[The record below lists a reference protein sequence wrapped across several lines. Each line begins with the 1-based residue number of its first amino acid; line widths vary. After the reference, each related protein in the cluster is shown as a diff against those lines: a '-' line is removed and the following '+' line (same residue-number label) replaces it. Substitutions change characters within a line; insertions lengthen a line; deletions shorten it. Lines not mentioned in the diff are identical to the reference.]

1 MYELKAPYIE
11 RLGMASKDEVNF
23 GDGDLD
29 DLDFG
34 DLNFDS
40 SDDPF
45 AEAKDNRKPIEHF
58 KEAVKQSAKNK
69 LTDTGFLRRVLSK
82 ALPKGYVQALGAYD
96 ALDQGIEQIM
106 KDNQAELNPYLVGM
120 KRKFDLMNPNLRRL
134 VPRSI
139 REAADMASDR
149 SESSSSHS
157 SPDELTMNI
166 QGLDG
171 LFKAQADD
179 RIRGE
184 FRDAVK
190 DTRDQKRF
198 KAQMSVDMAAAKG
211 IGRLVG
217 YQDNILI
224 NYHRKHLELSYRQ
237 LDVNVRMLKASS
249 EFYHEASGL
258 LKAIGKNTG
267 LPDFVKMRTT
277 EVVEQQMKQ
286 KLAQAAFGGAA
297 GYAQK
302 MFKGITTNASEML
315 GQGLEF
321 HSQLKSAEDF
331 GRTKAQM
338 AGSILGTLA
347 GDQLGEWGEDLA
359 GRGAEYIKPLLERF
373 GFVKQTDNFLR
384 RNLTGIPQRINEWAK
399 SDTDYD
405 SKTGLAQA
413 SLKALLDTHSTSSSI
428 SGRSIDELDK
438 PALFDDLFHKTVTEI
453 LPAQLAS
460 IDRWVKTI
468 ATGEDQEET
477 AWSHYTGSL
486 VKRSTLNQQHLK
498 IALKGAGSSLR
509 YTVDSILTEMD
520 ANQLTPEARRA
531 LRVKLMRDL
540 ADANDFKPERYVKE
554 EVWKNVD
561 PSVAKEIIDFFAD
574 RFALNRETGEHSRDE
589 EQTTYY
595 NDVRDKFI
603 GAQSGLPDITT
614 RMDIM
619 SKVVG
624 RRTWRELGLTDW
636 DGQDSDRIRL
646 DELFDKLVN
655 EAEEKDLT
663 KKDEKKLSAKERAKK
678 RFEEEQKKKRES
690 EGVYDVDD
698 DRDLRGKFG
707 PRPDSKG
714 PQPYVWAPGMSPP
727 SAPGPVT
734 VKVTA
739 PEMYK
744 TADEETHKRLD
755 ALIELATALADG
767 NGKLNE
773 NTFLGVEYLDLIASL
788 MQSQGQGG
796 EDGEGGPAPTPGP
809 GGSRRI
815 TLGGILGWGAKT
827 GYKAA
832 RGAAKGFAAYTK
844 FAYGTIFKGLNFAR
858 KAAWGA
864 AKFPFKRLD
873 GFGVSDIHVMGEPEP
888 SLLAK
893 GIRNGWYFD
902 VATKKVIQSID
913 DITGEVKDRD
923 GNIVLTAEEFAK
935 GLMNGRGE
943 TIAGRAGRIGAK
955 LTGLAAKGLAGYFG
969 FTYGMI
975 WKGVKKVAEIAVD
988 QFTQFDAYFPGDEE
1002 PRIRSK
1008 LLKKGY
1014 YRDKDG
1020 APITSLK
1027 DIKGPVFDIDGN
1039 EIISQED
1046 IDKYKSFYS
1055 RNGSLLFTIGRG
1067 FARVGVEA
1075 TKLAIKGALA
1085 YGKFV
1090 GKVYKGMW
1098 KAAKGV
1104 GRGIGTMINRLRGK
1118 GLKGQVGVLE
1128 AEMAEAAFEV
1138 GIEQLKVQTSIYE
1151 LLKQKFDPESVH
1163 GDVDGD
1169 GVREYSWQ
1177 DILRRRKEKAANA
1190 QANASTGGPNSDI
1203 VDAVEKM
1210 NKDMNKKLDNLAEVT
1225 EEAGENSMLENAA
1238 DLADI
1243 TGGGG
1248 GKDGKGGKGKG
1259 RPKRGFRS
1267 GRGIRG
1273 GIGRAAG
1280 WLGRGA
1286 MAAGSFAVSAVTSP
1300 LGWLGRGAV
1309 AAAPALASGAMAVGG
1324 AALTG
1329 AGAIGSAAL
1338 SAGTA
1343 AVGVLGAPLILG
1355 AAAVG
1360 GVAYL
1365 GYRYYKSTQ
1374 AKKFPLLY
1382 LRMTQYGVAPTDKDR
1397 VEKMIQLEKLCSK
1410 GVTIGGDGQ
1419 ASLDPERIDIN
1430 AFVQLFAVKNAGDQQ
1445 QLMLWL
1451 QRRFRPVFLAHC
1463 LAMQKIRNTTE
1474 LSSADSGIGDG
1485 DLDTYLTTVDLPNMQ
1500 EVYNDTDTSPFD
1512 SDLDTDA
1519 DDVADAI
1526 KMVRDRREVKKKDAD
1541 RQLAVAAAAGSAAG
1555 VKAATTLSVGKDGTD
1570 PSSIAKGVKVSAPM
1584 MGGGGA
1590 YQQRAAMMAAK
1601 QLKSLDIPTAV
1612 RFKTYGLKEFKLDK
1626 CEQLQRVEE
1635 VYWDHIEYSGTDK
1648 ALITG
1653 NTDELKAKV
1662 FDIFKPADDVQR
1674 ADVDRWIT
1682 YRFMPAFL
1690 QYAISARRRYNG
1702 NAKDAARNLT
1712 GPLMKEVLNEVTAS
1726 QTETL
1731 FSSKSVWTIA
1741 NSPWPGV
1748 ELETMSGS
1756 TKLYIDALDTGDSA
1770 KVLDVP
1776 GLEAQK
1782 RTEAANTEFGNRMT
1796 NVALGNTTAAGG
1808 QGNIGRTGPTL
1819 ANYGKIYGSGAI
1831 AGGVQGQST
1840 TGQGDGSLLMTG
1852 PMGTAVQHPGGG
1864 TGGDINS
1871 IPEPKDNGKA
1881 AMIAIIE
1888 AAAKMVGFD
1897 PKIAVQ
1903 VAGTESG
1910 LDPNADNGIAAGLF
1924 QFVSGT
1930 WAGMLRKYGA
1940 MYGISPMASRKDPRA
1955 NAILGVCYLKENY
1968 DGLKQALGKEVTD
1981 LDLYMSHFLGLGGA
1995 KRFLSAPP
2003 GDPAWKHVGNGTD
2016 KMSQTKGDG
2025 GNIVLKPNASIFY
2038 KDYKSGNPSQH
2049 RSVQEVLIEMNKRMG
2064 IGLKKAGLP
2073 VSGASAPEAAA
2084 SAAGSGGSATPSAA
2098 SEDPNAMVAAGAA
2111 SAAAAAA
2118 GGSSGTPSAAPATAP
2133 TSVASAAAPG
2143 AGTTGVMPV
2152 NVAQEINK
2160 PADGGGSLQDQ
2171 LAPSAGFVPP
2181 PTATQAAA
2189 EQSQRRGAA
2198 EAAANATSLE
2208 SIMQKMYEID
2218 MDSNLQLKGILQR
2231 LNEMGSVGGN
2241 GGGQAEPVQS
2251 QSKQQVARAPEP
2263 QQRNPVS
2270 VKRGKAAV

>member
-1 MYELKAPYIE
+1 
-11 RLGMASKDEVNF
+11 MASKDEINF
-23 GDGDLD
+23 GEGDLD

-34 DLNFDS
+34 DLNFDL

-82 ALPKGYVQALGAYD
+82 ALPKGYVQAMGAYD

-106 KDNQAELNPYLVGM
+106 KDNQAELNPYLIGM
-120 KRKFDLMNPNLRRL
+120 KRKFDMMNPNLRRL

-139 REAADMASDR
+139 REAADMASDK
-149 SESSSSHS
+149 SESSSSVGGK
-157 SPDELTMNI
+157 DELTMNI
-166 QGLDG
+166 EGLDG

-190 DTRDQKRF
+190 DTREQKRF
-198 KAQMSVDMAAAKG
+198 KAQMSVDMATAKG

-249 EFYHEASGL
+249 EFYHEAGGL

-297 GYAQK
+297 GYAK
-302 MFKGITTNASEML
+302 KLFNGISQNASEML

-347 GDQLGEWGEDLA
+347 GDQLGEWGEEAL
-359 GRGAEYIKPLLERF
+359 GRGAEMAKPLLERF
-373 GFVKQTDNFLR
+373 GFIRKTDNFLR

-413 SLKALLDTHSTSSSI
+413 GLKALLDTHSTSTSI

-438 PALFDDLFHKTVTEI
+438 PAMFDDLFHKTVTEI

-509 YTVDSILTEMD
+509 YTVDSILTEMN
-520 ANQLTPEARRA
+520 ANELTPEARRA
-531 LRVKLMRDL
+531 LRVRLMRDL
-540 ADANDFKPERYVKE
+540 SDANDFKPERYVKE
-554 EVWKNVD
+554 EAWSKTD

-574 RFALNRETGEHSRDE
+574 KFALDKETGQHSRDE
-589 EQTTYY
+589 TQTGFY

-603 GAQSGLPDITT
+603 GAQSGLADIPT

-624 RRTWRELGLTDW
+624 RRAWREMGLTDW
-636 DGQDSDRIRL
+636 NGQDGDSIRL
-646 DELFDKLVN
+646 DDLFDQLIN
-655 EAEEKDLT
+655 EGEEKDLT
-663 KKDEKKLSAKERAKK
+663 KKDEVKLSAKERAKK
-678 RFEEEQKKKRES
+678 RFEEEQKKKREA
-690 EGVYDVDD
+690 EGIHDVED
-698 DRDLRGKFG
+698 DRNLRGKFG
-707 PRPDSKG
+707 PRGNPAAG
-714 PQPYVWAPGMSPP
+714 PQPYVWSPGMSPP
-727 SAPGPVT
+727 PAPAPVT

-755 ALIELATALADG
+755 ALIALATTLTDG

-788 MQSQGQGG
+788 LQQQGQGG
-796 EDGEGGPAPTPGP
+796 EGEGEGGPAPTPGL

-815 TLGGILGWGAKT
+815 TLGGILGWSARNGAKAV
-827 GYKAA
+827 K
-832 RGAAKGFAAYTK
+832 GAAKGFAAYTK
-844 FAYGTIFKGLNFAR
+844 FAYSTIFKGLNLGR

-873 GFGVSDIHVMGEPEP
+873 GFGVSDIHVMGDPEP

-902 VATKKVIQSID
+902 VNSKKVIQSID

-923 GNIVLTAEEFAK
+923 GNVVLTAEEFEK

-943 TIAGRAGRIGAK
+943 TIAGRAARFGVKAAGF
-955 LTGLAAKGLAGYFG
+955 AAKGLGAYFG

-1008 LLKKGY
+1008 LMKKGY

-1020 APITSLK
+1020 APILSLK
-1027 DIKGPVFDIDGN
+1027 DIKGPVFDIEGN
-1039 EIISQED
+1039 EIISQEE

-1067 FARVGVEA
+1067 FAKVGLEA
-1075 TKLAIKGALA
+1075 TKLGVKAALA

-1098 KAAKGV
+1098 RAVKGV
-1104 GRGIGTMINRLRGK
+1104 GRGIGTMVNRLRGK

-1138 GIEQLKVQTSIYE
+1138 SVEQLKVQTNIYE
-1151 LLKQKFDPESVH
+1151 LLKKRFDPEDVH

-1177 DILRRRKEKAANA
+1177 DILRRRKEKAAA
-1190 QANASTGGPNSDI
+1190 ADANAGTGGPNSDI

-1248 GKDGKGGKGKG
+1248 GKEGKGKG

-1273 GIGRAAG
+1273 NIGRAAG
-1280 WLGRGA
+1280 WVGRGL
-1286 MAAGSFAVSAVTSP
+1286 AGAGRFALGAVTSP

-1309 AAAPALASGAMAVGG
+1309 AAAPLLASGAAAAGG
-1324 AALTG
+1324 AIATG
-1329 AGAIGSAAL
+1329 AAAVGSAAL
-1338 SAGTA
+1338 TAGTA
-1343 AVGVLGAPLILG
+1343 VVGALGAPLIIG
-1355 AAAVG
+1355 AAVVG
-1360 GVAYL
+1360 GAAYL
-1365 GYRYYKSTQ
+1365 GYRYYKSSQ

-1397 VEKMIQLEKLCSK
+1397 VEKMMQLEKLCTK

-1430 AFVQLFAVKNAGDQQ
+1430 AFVQLFSVKNTKDQQ
-1445 QLMLWL
+1445 QLMQWL
-1451 QRRFRPVFLAHC
+1451 QNRFRPVYLAHC

-1485 DLDTYLTTVDLPNMQ
+1485 DLDTFLTTVDLPNMQ
-1500 EVYNDTDTSPFD
+1500 DVYNDTDTSPFD

-1555 VKAATTLSVGKDGTD
+1555 VKAATTLSVGKDGTA
-1570 PSSIAKGVKVSAPM
+1570 PSEIAKGVKVSAPM

-1601 QLKSLDIPTAV
+1601 QLKNLDIPTAV

-1635 VYWDHIEYSGTDK
+1635 VYWDHVEYSGTDK

-1690 QYAISARRRYNG
+1690 QYAISSRRRYNG

-1712 GPLMKEVLNEVTAS
+1712 GPLMKEVLNEVTAA

-1756 TKLYIDALDTGDSA
+1756 TKLYIDALDTGDSS

-1782 RTEAANTEFGNRMT
+1782 RTEGKNAEFGNRMT
-1796 NVALGNTTAAGG
+1796 NVALGNTTGAGG

-1819 ANYGKIYGSGAI
+1819 ANYGKIYGSGAV

-1871 IPEPKDNGKA
+1871 IPEPTSKDKA
-1881 AMIAIIE
+1881 AMIAIIT

-1897 PKIAVQ
+1897 PKIAVN
-1903 VAGTESG
+1903 VAATESG
-1910 LDPNADNGIAAGLF
+1910 LNPDADNGMAAGLF
-1924 QFVSGT
+1924 QFIGDT
-1930 WAGMLRKYGA
+1930 WRGCLRKYGA
-1940 MYGISPMASRKDPRA
+1940 IYGISPNADRKDPRA

-1968 DGLKQALGKEVTD
+1968 EGLKTALGKEVTD

-2003 GDPAWKHVGNGTD
+2003 GDPAWKHVGNGSD
-2016 KMSQTKGDG
+2016 KMSYAKGDG

-2038 KDYKSGNPSQH
+2038 KDYKSGNPTQH
-2049 RSVQEVLIEMNKRMG
+2049 RTVQEVLIEMNKRMG
-2064 IGLKKAGLP
+2064 IGLKKAGMP
-2073 VSGASAPEAAA
+2073 AAPAPEDAAA
-2084 SAAGSGGSATPSAA
+2084 SAAGSGGSATPSSA

-2118 GGSSGTPSAAPATAP
+2118 GGSAGTPSATPATAP

-2152 NVAQEINK
+2152 SVAQEINK
-2160 PADGGGSLQDQ
+2160 PADGGGGTFQEQ

-2189 EQSQRRGAA
+2189 EQSQQRGAA
-2198 EAAANATSLE
+2198 EAAANAASLS
-2208 SIMQKMYEID
+2208 SIMQKMYEVD
-2218 MDSNLQLKGILQR
+2218 LDSNQQLKNILAR
-2231 LNEMGSVGGN
+2231 LNNMEGVGG
-2241 GGGQAEPVQS
+2241 GGAQQQPVQS
-2251 QSKQQVARAPEP
+2251 QQPKQQVVKAPEP
-2263 QQRNPVS
+2263 QARHPLS